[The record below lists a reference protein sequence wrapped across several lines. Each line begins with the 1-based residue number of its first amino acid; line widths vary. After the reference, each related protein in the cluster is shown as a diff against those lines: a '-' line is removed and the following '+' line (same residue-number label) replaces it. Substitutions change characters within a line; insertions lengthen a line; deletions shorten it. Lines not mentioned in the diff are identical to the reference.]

1 MELGSVITCVFI
13 INYCWPV
20 FRIPLGGGIQS
31 RAVKVKLGGVFIY
44 LLVSNS
50 GNDY

>member
-1 MELGSVITCVFI
+1 MCSLLIIDSV
-13 INYCWPV
+13 Y
-20 FRIPLGGGIQS
+20 FRITLGGGIQS
-31 RAVKVKLGGVFIY
+31 RAVRVQLGGVFSY

>member
-1 MELGSVITCVFI
+1 MCSLLI
-13 INYCWPV
+13 IAGLY

-31 RAVKVKLGGVFIY
+31 REVRVKLGGVFIY